1 MLQAGI
7 RHISGRAD
15 IDADSRTVGTTTIGP
30 LAVLVPSCINVRR

>member
-15 IDADSRTVGTTTIGP
+15 MEVDSRAVGTTTAGH